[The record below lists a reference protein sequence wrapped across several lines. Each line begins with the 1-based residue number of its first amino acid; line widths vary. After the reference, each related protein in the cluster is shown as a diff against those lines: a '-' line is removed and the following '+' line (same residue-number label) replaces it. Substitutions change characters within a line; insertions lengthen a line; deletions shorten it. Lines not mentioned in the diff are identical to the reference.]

1 MTFKKS
7 SKTLARVMWWKNV
20 KMIIII
26 TIVVIVSI
34 ELLFRYKCFLNFS
47 FACQGLFSLCFLID
61 FHYFSLFCTSLSQ
74 PHVED

>member
-34 ELLFRYKCFLNFS
+34 TVLVYNRP
-47 FACQGLFSLCFLID
+47 II
-61 FHYFSLFCTSLSQ
+61 
-74 PHVED
+74 